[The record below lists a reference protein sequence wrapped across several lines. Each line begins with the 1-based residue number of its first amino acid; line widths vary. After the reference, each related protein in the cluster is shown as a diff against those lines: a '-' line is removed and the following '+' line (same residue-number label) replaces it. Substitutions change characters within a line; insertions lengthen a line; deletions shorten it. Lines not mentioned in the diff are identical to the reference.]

1 MKRLLRYV
9 RRYWARYAFATFC
22 TLATV
27 TLQMIIPYLSGRA
40 INAIDAGQLHRVAWL
55 AGIICASALLMGVA
69 RWFSRF
75 TFFNC
80 GRDIEYNLRND
91 LFDRLAL
98 LDGFFY
104 ERLKTG
110 DLMSRMVND
119 LSAVRMM
126 VGMGALTLANTPL
139 VYIYALSFMVG
150 SQWRLTLASLVPF
163 VVLFVGIRRLT
174 QSLMERSLRVQE
186 ELGGIG
192 AKVQESLAGIHVV
205 KAYTLHEREAA
216 QFRKLNDSYN
226 EHGLALARLR
236 GALTPLIRGAYATSL
251 MVVLVYGSYLVTR
264 QAMSIGALVA
274 FMGYLAQLMW
284 PTTALGWVISIYQRG
299 RAAMKRL
306 DDIFLAPAMAS
317 IGDSEARLEV
327 AGAIEWQHVWFSYY
341 ARNGHAQAEGGHL
354 PAHDGRDIEADGN
367 ASRTDGAGAH
377 YALRDIS
384 VKVAPGKKLAIVG
397 RTGSGKSTMVKLLA
411 RLIEPTAGRVL
422 LDGYDIRELPLGA
435 LRRAVGVVPQEP
447 TLFSDTLA
455 RNVAFGRID
464 APRAEIA
471 RAARIAGLEAELAA
485 LPHGL
490 DTVVGE
496 RGMSL
501 SGGQKQRV
509 TIARLL
515 VYDPAVV
522 VLDDALSSV
531 DTETERAVLHSLA
544 QSVGGRS
551 TVVVSHRAST
561 VRDADHIIVLDEG
574 AIAERG
580 THEELMSRHGIY
592 AELFRRQLLEEELA
606 RY

>member
-1 MKRLLRYV
+1 MKRLFGYV
-9 RRYWARYAFATFC
+9 RRYKARYAFAAFC
-22 TLATV
+22 TLVTV
-27 TLQMIIPYLSGRA
+27 TLQMIIPFLSGRA
-40 INAIDAGQLHRVAWL
+40 INAIAADRLHQVTVIAVE
-55 AGIICASALLMGVA
+55 ICAAAIVMGVV

-75 TFFNC
+75 VFFNA
-80 GRDIEYNLRND
+80 GREVEYNLRND
-91 LFDRLAL
+91 LFDHLTL
-98 LDGFFY
+98 LDPSFY

-110 DLMSRMVND
+110 DLMSRMIND
-119 LSAVRMM
+119 LNAVRMM
-126 VGMGALTLANTPL
+126 VGMGMLTLANTPL
-139 VYIYALSFMVG
+139 TYIYALSFMIG
-150 SQWRLTLASLVPF
+150 SQWRLTLASLIPF

-174 QSLMERSLRVQE
+174 HSLMERSLRVQE

-205 KAYTLHEREAA
+205 KAYTLHDRESA

-226 EHGLALARLR
+226 DHGLALARLR
-236 GALTPLIRGAYATSL
+236 GTLMPLIRGTYATSL

-264 QAMSIGALVA
+264 HAMTIGALVA
-274 FMGYLAQLMW
+274 FMGYLGQLMW
-284 PTTALGWVISIYQRG
+284 PTTAMGWVISIFQRG

-306 DDIFLAPAMAS
+306 DDIFSAPIPAS
-317 IGDSEARLEV
+317 IGDSEARIEID
-327 AGAIEWQHVWFSYY
+327 GTIEWDRVWFSYF
-341 ARNGHAQAEGGHL
+341 AR
-354 PAHDGRDIEADGN
+354 DGRASAPADRGSHN
-367 ASRTDGAGAH
+367 GAELP

-384 VKVAPGKKLAIVG
+384 VKIAAGQKLAIVG

-411 RLIEPTAGRVL
+411 RMVEPTDGRVL
-422 LDGYDIRELPLGA
+422 VDGQDVRDLPLGG

-447 TLFSDTLA
+447 TLFSDTLV
-455 RNVAFGRID
+455 RNISFGRVD
-464 APRAEIA
+464 ATLDDIE
-471 RAARIAGLEAELAA
+471 RAARIAGLEVEIAA
-485 LPHGL
+485 LPRGL
-490 DTVVGE
+490 DTIVGE

-531 DTETERAVLHSLA
+531 DTETERSVLRSLVE
-544 QSVGGRS
+544 SVGSRT

-561 VRDADHIIVLDEG
+561 VRDADHIIVLDQGE
-574 AIAERG
+574 IAESG
-580 THEELMSRHGIY
+580 THEELMARHGIY